1 MRASR
6 EAQPISLEEEAPP
19 LGSEWPV
26 GISQARREVKR
37 QEGGRV
43 GLEKRVLIS
52 RDTALARMFIRVFSK
67 HTSYGKT

>member
-37 QEGGRV
+37 Q
-43 GLEKRVLIS
+43 RVLV
-52 RDTALARMFIRVFSK
+52 FILLTIKGFKNSIR
-67 HTSYGKT
+67 GCIMDI